1 MLSPY
6 QYLAIALICTA
17 LWLFMFQEHIA
28 AKIRQSPFW
37 PLAWLAFIVIGGNA
51 VSAWF
56 NLYYLLK

>member
-1 MLSPY
+1 MLNPY
-6 QYLAIALICTA
+6 HWLALALVFTA

-37 PLAWLAFIVIGGNA
+37 PLAWLAFLGLGANA

-56 NLYYLLK
+56 NFFSSV